1 LAEVERG
8 DRNITIQTLEKIT
21 GGLDEVPSSIFKFD
35 SLNFDKKY
43 FERKV
48 CNDLTKSNGR

>member
-1 LAEVERG
+1 MAEVERG

-48 CNDLTKSNGR
+48 SNDLTKSNGR